1 MDSKLYIIYLQ
12 SSLNKKI
19 SFNQFLLI
27 KFKTKKKIVQV
38 KYTQKINMNKILIS
52 LMLHHLDSFNKR
64 FIKEKILRLDF
75 KISNLG

>member
-27 KFKTKKKIVQV
+27 KFKTKKKIVRV
-38 KYTQKINMNKILIS
+38 KYTQKNNMNKILII
-52 LMLHHLDSFNKR
+52 NK
-64 FIKEKILRLDF
+64 KSMKTHKKL
-75 KISNLG
+75 